1 MTTNSLIVQ
10 QGSRLS
16 TRFALINSSSSR
28 LSIQS
33 SYLQEEEEVPL
44 FTTHSFVHITKTNKV
59 SFVSRGPNR
68 KKVKKYGFTREKYNV
83 RKVLVNK

>member
-16 TRFALINSSSSR
+16 
-28 LSIQS
+28 IQS
-33 SYLQEEEEVPL
+33 FGETYLQEEEEVPL

-83 RKVLVNK
+83 GKVLVNK